1 METLKEKLEKPSLP
15 WRKGEEKEL
24 EKRFMD
30 LAKDF
35 LYGGYIRV
43 LDRYRVYIQC
53 VEFYF
58 HSEEP
63 NGIKDEI
70 VYHRNNYH
78 VEGELPYFV
87 PITFHAHASGFDIA
101 FENPVLHYRAS
112 ALIRAYELY
121 DEKIGKFIIVENGKY
136 ELDINGQLIKVADS
150 KSDYDGKPHSDYK
163 FTYTD
168 EPKTNIQST
177 YLYDI
182 LNGFGNSGE
191 ITWVT
196 KPLADYDNQK
206 PTPKER
212 KGVYKG
218 DKWTDSKY
226 KEQREREWG
235 FYRKQLNKSDII

>member
-1 METLKEKLEKPSLP
+1 METLKEKLEKYPLH
-15 WRKGEEKEL
+15 WENGQDDEL
-24 EKRFMD
+24 AEQFND

-43 LDRYRVYIQC
+43 LDRYRIYLQC

-63 NGIKDEI
+63 KGIKDEI

-87 PITFHAHASGFDIA
+87 PLTFHAHASGFDIA

-121 DEKIGKFIIVENGKY
+121 DEKVGKFIKVENGKFIL
-136 ELDINGQLIKVADS
+136 EDGKLINKPE
-150 KSDYDGKPHSDYK
+150 YNGKPHSDYK
-163 FTYTD
+163 FIYAD
-168 EPKTNIQST
+168 EPKTNTQST

-182 LNGFGNSGE
+182 LNGFGNVGE

-196 KPLADYDNQK
+196 KPLPYYDSHE
-206 PTPKER
+206 PFDPKKRQGVYNPDKWDPVKYKIPRER
-212 KGVYKG
+212 K
-218 DKWTDSKY
+218 WQFSRSKNE
-226 KEQREREWG
+226 K
-235 FYRKQLNKSDII
+235 LTKSII

>member
-1 METLKEKLEKPSLP
+1 METLKEKFENLSLP
-15 WRKGEEKEL
+15 WEDGKQKEL
-24 EKRFMD
+24 EEIFNKQ
-30 LAKDF
+30 LAPDF

-87 PITFHAHASGFDIA
+87 PLTFHAHASGFDIA
-101 FENPVLHYRAS
+101 FENPILHYRAS
-112 ALIRAYELY
+112 ALIRAYELF
-121 DEKIGKFIIVENGKY
+121 DEKVGKFIKVENGKFIL
-136 ELDINGQLIKVADS
+136 EDGKLINKPE
-150 KSDYDGKPHSDYK
+150 YNGKPHSDYK
-163 FTYTD
+163 FIYAD
-168 EPKTNIQST
+168 EPETNTQST

-182 LNGFGNSGE
+182 LNGFGNAGE

-196 KPLADYDNQK
+196 KPLPFYNNQK
-206 PTPKER
+206 PNPKER

-218 DKWTDSKY
+218 DKWTASKY
-226 KEQREREWG
+226 EEPRKREWG
-235 FYRKQLNKSDII
+235 FDRKKLNKSDIN